1 VVRMRRC
8 RATGI
13 ALLTMC
19 ALGAVIASA
28 AQAESAPSFSIGGT
42 RLVAGKTH
50 NIAVRAT
57 ANFMLVTTNS
67 EIECTVIGTEKAV
80 LLGSNPGE
88 PGRDSEVVK
97 LEGCALVGNGEE
109 CFLSPEAH
117 GSKVTDTI
125 TTAPLRSEQVERV
138 NGGTRTPR
146 LAEEF
151 SPASGNIF
159 ATLTFGGKCT
169 VYEANVTGQ
178 VAAEILLD
186 NASLGRVE
194 LGQAPEQATSWILN
208 FPRGANIKEVWLVS
222 NGTGKIAK
230 LEISAFGET
239 TLLLAQALES
249 LANSKFEAENAVW
262 SPLP

>member
-1 VVRMRRC
+1 VRMRRC
-8 RATGI
+8 RVTGI
-13 ALLTMC
+13 ALLTIC
-19 ALGAVIASA
+19 ALGVVIASA
-28 AQAESAPSFSIGGT
+28 AQAESAPFFSIGGT

-50 NIAVRAT
+50 NITVRAT

-67 EIECTVIGTEKAV
+67 EIECTEIGTEKAV
-80 LLGSNPGE
+80 LLGSNSGE

-97 LEGCALVGNGEE
+97 LEGCALSGNGEE
-109 CFLSPEAH
+109 CFLSPVAH
-117 GSKVTDTI
+117 GSKATGTI

-138 NGGTRTPR
+138 NGGTRTNR

-151 SPASGNIF
+151 SPASGSTL

-169 VYEANVTGQ
+169 AYETQLTGQ

-186 NASLGRVE
+186 NAGLGRVE
-194 LGQAPEQATSWILN
+194 LGQTPEQAASWILN
-208 FPRGANIKEVWLVS
+208 FPRGVLIKEVWLVS
-222 NGTGKIAK
+222 NGTGKIDT
-230 LEISAFGET
+230 LNLSVFGET

-249 LANSKFEAENAVW
+249 LANSKFEAENALW

>member
-1 VVRMRRC
+1 VRMIRR

-19 ALGAVIASA
+19 AVGLVIASA
-28 AQAESAPSFSIGGT
+28 AQAESAPSFSIAGT

-57 ANFMLVTTNS
+57 ANFMLVTTNA
-67 EIECTVIGTEKAV
+67 EIECTEIGTEKAV
-80 LLGSNPGE
+80 LLGSDAGE

-97 LEGCALVGNGEE
+97 LEGCALAGNGEE
-109 CFLSPEAH
+109 CYLSPVAH
-117 GSKVTDTI
+117 GLEVTGTI

-138 NGGTRTPR
+138 IGGTRTPR

-151 SPASGNIF
+151 SPTSGSTL
-159 ATLTFGGKCT
+159 ATLRFGGKCT
-169 VYEANVTGQ
+169 AYETQLTGQ

-186 NASLGRVE
+186 NADLGRVE
-194 LGQAPEQATSWILN
+194 LGQTPEQATSWILN
-208 FPRGANIKEVWLVS
+208 FPKGGVRISEVWLVS
-222 NGTGKIAK
+222 NGTGKIAT
-230 LEISAFGET
+230 LNLSAFGET
-239 TLLLAQALES
+239 PLLLAQALES